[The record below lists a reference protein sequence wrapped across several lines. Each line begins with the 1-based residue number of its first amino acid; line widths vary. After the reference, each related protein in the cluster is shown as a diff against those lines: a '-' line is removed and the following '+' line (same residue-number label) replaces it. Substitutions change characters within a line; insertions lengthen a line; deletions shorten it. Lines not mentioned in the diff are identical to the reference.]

1 MICPKTMHSFWSRG
15 WRAVGR
21 TQGYHQISIPVYYN
35 RGSESTVSCIQHEN
49 ILIND
54 RTKQI
59 TTTVHRRRSQIL
71 SGDYEE
77 AYRAVYTPR
86 GLGKQCC
93 KLDQWLT
100 VTCGHESGIPPQ
112 KLSDWKVGS
121 DEGTDGEVQVR
132 RKSGGTFV
140 CCLYACRYSYAAGQ
154 IKMGVRRIPIPEIQ
168 AMVVCKNCL

>member
-1 MICPKTMHSFWSRG
+1 MICPKTMHSFWSIG

-71 SGDYEE
+71 SKRRG
-77 AYRAVYTPR
+77 VCTPR
-86 GLGKQCC
+86 GLGKQCR

-121 DEGTDGEVQVR
+121 DEGQTEKCRSDGKV
-132 RKSGGTFV
+132 
-140 CCLYACRYSYAAGQ
+140 
-154 IKMGVRRIPIPEIQ
+154 GVRLYVACMLVDT
-168 AMVVCKNCL
+168 AMQRAR